1 MDSWWQDEVDI
12 LRPLREQLEVAE
24 EGLARAR
31 DKIHNLQDVKE
42 QLVEEQVRDVLLPY
56 PVV

>member
-1 MDSWWQDEVDI
+1 VDI

-42 QLVEEQVRDVLLPY
+42 QLVEEQVRDMRCPY